1 MKEALKR
8 RLKRM
13 TKKQF
18 DDWFKTYTMDRDA
31 MARSPEEARAAEIM
45 KQVLMLAHPRRGR

>member
-1 MKEALKR
+1 MNASLKR

-18 DDWFKTYTMDRDA
+18 DRWFTLYTMDYE
-31 MARSPEEARAAEIM
+31 ARRKNPEEARAADIM
-45 KQVLMLAHPRRGR
+45 KQILMLAHPRRGR

>member
-1 MKEALKR
+1 MNASLKR
-8 RLKRM
+8 RLKGM

-18 DDWFKTYTMDRDA
+18 DCWLLTYTMDRDA
-31 MARSPEEARAAEIM
+31 RQKNPEEARAADIM